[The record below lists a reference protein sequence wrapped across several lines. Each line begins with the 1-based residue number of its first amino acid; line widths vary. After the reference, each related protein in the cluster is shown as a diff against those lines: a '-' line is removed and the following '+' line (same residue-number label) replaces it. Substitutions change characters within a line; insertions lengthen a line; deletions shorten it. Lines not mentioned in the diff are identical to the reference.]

1 MTMRRRR
8 EDEWYEE
15 AAREI
20 DEFSKDREKWKS
32 YVASRATVVLGN
44 WRRTRAKKPRESA
57 RYSPN

>member
-1 MTMRRRR
+1 MTMRRRK

-32 YVASRATVVLGN
+32 YVLSRATVVLGN
-44 WRRTRAKKPRESA
+44 WRRTSVKKPRESA